1 MCSTLP
7 IGCPPS
13 PHPEHRLPPTC
24 APRPPRPRLTAA
36 LSAVLPTALPTLVVA
51 ALLASAAAR
60 TAAAQAPAQGADSA
74 YPLGEIVVSA
84 DRPVSEAVAT
94 VRVVGPEEM
103 RALGARTLAD
113 ALALVPGLDLR
124 TGADGVPRVD
134 IRGFRTR
141 QVTLLLNGIPLNAT
155 DDGQFDPTLIPV
167 EEIAEIKVTG
177 GTGSVLYGQ
186 GGLGGTI
193 NVITKSGAEG
203 ARASFGGEA
212 REAGT
217 WLGRATLSG
226 GSGPVTVFASGSAV
240 GADPFPSWSGSPTLG
255 PVTGAT
261 RLNSDRDRRNGFV
274 QAQVAL
280 GRRGSVGLTL
290 NAVGGDQGV
299 PPSIIADTAD
309 PFANRPV
316 FERTDGLDGLA
327 AQLAGSYVVAP
338 RWTVRAWTY
347 RNLQHTI
354 TSRYADS
361 TLNPATL
368 LTLAGTSRDTARSL
382 LTGAGAQVGIGLV
395 PVGRLTLGLVAERDL
410 WQQQSWSAAKSGG
423 GGGKGGGTPAPPTVT
438 NANVDQRVH
447 RYGVALEYEVRLGE
461 RVGLVAGGMHYWLDG
476 QALSDQ
482 ANGYS
487 AGITVRAAAGTRLRV
502 SAAHKFRFPTLSQL
516 YDAVSGN
523 PSLRTEHADLYEI
536 GAEQRL
542 GDPATVGLTL
552 FQTDARDFINKPQGA
567 TQFQNADQFRFRG
580 VEAVATVRPAERVFL
595 RASYGFIDATDQAPG
610 TDGVTIQYVPRNRL
624 TGEARWAAPWG
635 LSAALNVQHVAGE
648 VYQSRSLPLEL
659 GNLPAFTLV
668 GIRLEQRI
676 PRLPLDVYGG
686 VDNLFDEAYEQA
698 YGFPAPRRV
707 AYAGFDVG
715 L

>member
-1 MCSTLP
+1 LSRT
-7 IGCPPS
+7 
-13 PHPEHRLPPTC
+13 R
-24 APRPPRPRLTAA
+24 AARPWL
-36 LSAVLPTALPTLVVA
+36 LA
-51 ALLASAAAR
+51 ALLAPIAAR
-60 TAAAQAPAQGADSA
+60 TAAAQNADSAA

-84 DRPVSEAVAT
+84 DRPVSEETAT
-94 VRVVGPEEM
+94 VRVVGQEEM

-113 ALALVPGLDLR
+113 ALALVPGLDVR
-124 TGADGVPRVD
+124 AGADGVPRVD

-167 EEIAEIKVTG
+167 EEIAEIKITG

-193 NVITKSGAEG
+193 NVITRSGGQG
-203 ARASFGGEA
+203 AHASFGGEA
-212 REAGT
+212 REVGT

-255 PVTGAT
+255 PVAGAP
-261 RLNSDRDRRNGFV
+261 RLDSDRERRNGFV
-274 QAQVAL
+274 QAEVAL

-299 PPSIIADTAD
+299 PPSVIADTAD

-316 FERTDGLDGLA
+316 FDRTDGLDGLA
-327 AQLAGSYVVAP
+327 AQLAASYLVAP

-354 TSRYADS
+354 TTRYADS
-361 TLNPATL
+361 TLDPATV

-382 LTGAGAQVGIGLV
+382 LTGAGAQIGIGLV
-395 PVGRLTLGLVAERDL
+395 PAGRLTLGLVAERDL
-410 WQQQSWSAAKSGG
+410 WQQEAWSAAAAGGGGGGGG
-423 GGGKGGGTPAPPTVT
+423 GGGKGGGGGSGGGGTPAPVTVT
-438 NANVDQRVH
+438 NTTVDQTVH
-447 RYGVALEYEVRLGE
+447 RYGLALEYELRLGE
-461 RVGLVAGGMHYWLDG
+461 RVGLVAGAMHYWLDD

-482 ANGYS
+482 ASGYS
-487 AGITVRAAAGTRLRV
+487 AGVTFQAAPGTRLRA

-516 YDAVSGN
+516 YDAVAGN

-542 GDPATVGLTL
+542 GAPATVGLTL
-552 FQTDARDFINKPQGA
+552 FQTDARDFISRPQGA
-567 TQFQNADQFRFRG
+567 TQFENADQYRFRG
-580 VEAVATVRPAERVFL
+580 VEVVATVRPAERTFL
-595 RASYGFIDATDQAPG
+595 RASYGFIDAKDRAPG
-610 TDGVTIQYVPRNRL
+610 VDGVTIQYVPRHRL
-624 TGEARWAAPWG
+624 TGETRWAAPWG
-635 LSAALNVQHVAGE
+635 LSAALNVQYVAGQ
-648 VYQSRSLPLEL
+648 VYQSRRLPLQL
-659 GNLPAFTLV
+659 GNLPDYALV

-698 YGFPAPRRV
+698 YGYPLARRV
-707 AYAGFDVG
+707 AYAGFDVR